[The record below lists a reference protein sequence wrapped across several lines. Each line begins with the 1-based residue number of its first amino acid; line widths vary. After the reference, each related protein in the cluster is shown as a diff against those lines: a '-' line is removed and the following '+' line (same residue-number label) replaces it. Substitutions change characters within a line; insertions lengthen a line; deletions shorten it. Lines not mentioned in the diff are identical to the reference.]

1 MGYKLLKPG
10 YLNLFQSGELKKR
23 IEKANQI
30 LKSCQL
36 CPRNCKVNRWEGE
49 LGFCRSGLLPKVS
62 SFSPHFGE
70 EAPLVGRYGSG
81 TIFFTNCNLGCI
93 FCQNYEISHLGEGE
107 EVSLKELSKMMLHLQ
122 SLGCHNINFVTPTH
136 FVPQILAA
144 LKLAVE
150 EGLNV
155 PLVYNCGGYEAKE
168 VIALL
173 EGIFDIYMPDIK
185 YEDSQVSKK
194 YSKAEDYPRIVKV
207 AVKEMHQ
214 QVGDLILDERGIAK
228 KGLLV
233 RHLVLPEGLAGTKG
247 VMQYLA
253 REVSLNT
260 YVNIMDQYRPCYQA
274 EEYPELKR
282 PISRAEYKEA
292 VDFALEE
299 GISRLD

>member
-1 MGYKLLKPG
+1 MFKPG
-10 YLNLFQSGELKKR
+10 YLNLSQSGELKKR
-23 IEKANQI
+23 VEKANEI

-36 CPRNCKVNRWEGE
+36 CPRNCKVNRREGE
-49 LGFCRSGLLPKVS
+49 LGFCRSGFLPKVS

-81 TIFFTNCNLGCI
+81 TIFLTNCNLGCI

-107 EVSLKELSKMMLHLQ
+107 EVTEDELSKMMLHLQ
-122 SLGCHNINFVTPTH
+122 NLGCHNINFVTPTH

-150 EGLNV
+150 KGLNV

-194 YSKAEDYPRIVKV
+194 YSKAEDYPQIVKV

-214 QVGDLILDERGIAK
+214 QVGDLMLDERGIAE

-260 YVNIMDQYRPCYQA
+260 YVNVMDQYRPCYQA
-274 EEYPELKR
+274 EEYPELRR
-282 PISRAEYKEA
+282 PISRAEYREA
-292 VDFALEE
+292 VGFALEE

>member
-1 MGYKLLKPG
+1 MLKPG

-23 IEKANQI
+23 VEKANEI

-49 LGFCRSGLLPKVS
+49 LGFCRSGFLPKVS

-81 TIFFTNCNLGCI
+81 TIFLTNCNLGCL

-136 FVPQILAA
+136 FVPQILGA

-150 EGLNV
+150 KGLNV

-173 EGIFDIYMPDIK
+173 KGIFDIYMPDIK

>member
-1 MGYKLLKPG
+1 MLKPG
-10 YLNLFQSGELKKR
+10 YLNLSQSGELKKR
-23 IEKANQI
+23 VEKANEM

-36 CPRNCKVNRWEGE
+36 CPRNCKVNRREGE
-49 LGFCRSGLLPKVS
+49 LGFCRSGFLPKVS

-81 TIFFTNCNLGCI
+81 TIFLTNCNLGCL

-107 EVSLKELSKMMLHLQ
+107 EVTEDELSKMMLHLQ

-136 FVPQILAA
+136 FVPQILGA

-150 EGLNV
+150 KGLNV

>member
-1 MGYKLLKPG
+1 MFKPG

-23 IEKANQI
+23 IEKAYQI

-36 CPRNCKVNRWEGE
+36 CPRNCKVNRLEGE

-70 EAPLVGRYGSG
+70 EAPLVGRHGSG

-93 FCQNYEISHLGEGE
+93 FCQNYEISHLGKGE
-107 EVSLKELSKMMLHLQ
+107 EVTKEELSKMMLHLQ

-144 LKLAVE
+144 LELAVKM
-150 EGLNV
+150 GLNV

-185 YEDSQVSKK
+185 YEDSEVSKK
-194 YSKAEDYPRIVKV
+194 YSKAEDYPQIVKV
-207 AVKEMHQ
+207 AVKEMHR
-214 QVGDLILDERGIAK
+214 QVGDLILDGRGIAK

-260 YVNIMDQYRPCYQA
+260 YVNIMDQYHPCYQA
-274 EEYPELKR
+274 EEYPEIKR
-282 PISRAEYKEA
+282 PISRAEYREA

>member
-1 MGYKLLKPG
+1 L
-10 YLNLFQSGELKKR
+10 
-23 IEKANQI
+23 
-30 LKSCQL
+30 
-36 CPRNCKVNRWEGE
+36 EGE

-70 EAPLVGRYGSG
+70 EAPLVGRHGSG

-93 FCQNYEISHLGEGE
+93 FCQNYEISHLGKGE
-107 EVSLKELSKMMLHLQ
+107 EVTKEELSKMMLHLQ

-144 LKLAVE
+144 LELAVKM
-150 EGLNV
+150 GLNV

-185 YEDSQVSKK
+185 YEDSEVSKK
-194 YSKAEDYPRIVKV
+194 YSKAEDYPQIVKV
-207 AVKEMHQ
+207 AVKEMHR
-214 QVGDLILDERGIAK
+214 QVGDLILDGRGIAK

-260 YVNIMDQYRPCYQA
+260 YVNIMDQYHPCYQA
-274 EEYPELKR
+274 EEYPEIKR
-282 PISRAEYKEA
+282 PISRAEYREA

>member
-1 MGYKLLKPG
+1 MLKPG

-23 IEKANQI
+23 VEKANEI

-49 LGFCRSGLLPKVS
+49 LGFCRSGFLPKVS

-81 TIFFTNCNLGCI
+81 TIFLTNCNLGCL

-136 FVPQILAA
+136 FVPQILGA

-150 EGLNV
+150 KGLNV

-173 EGIFDIYMPDIK
+173 KGIFDIYMPDIK

-260 YVNIMDQYRPCYQA
+260 YVNVMDQYRPCYQA
-274 EEYPELKR
+274 EEYPELRR

>member
-1 MGYKLLKPG
+1 LFKPG

-23 IEKANQI
+23 IEKAYQI

-36 CPRNCKVNRWEGE
+36 CPRNCKVNRLEGE

-70 EAPLVGRYGSG
+70 EAPLVGRHGSG

-93 FCQNYEISHLGEGE
+93 FCQNYEISHLGKGE
-107 EVSLKELSKMMLHLQ
+107 EVTKEELSKMMLHLQ

-144 LKLAVE
+144 LELAVKM
-150 EGLNV
+150 GLNV

-185 YEDSQVSKK
+185 YEDSEVSKK
-194 YSKAEDYPRIVKV
+194 YSKAEDYPQIVKV
-207 AVKEMHQ
+207 AVKEMHR
-214 QVGDLILDERGIAK
+214 QVGDLILDGRGIAK

-260 YVNIMDQYRPCYQA
+260 YVNIMDQYHPCYQA
-274 EEYPELKR
+274 EEYPEIKR
-282 PISRAEYKEA
+282 PISRAEYREA

>member
-1 MGYKLLKPG
+1 LFKPG

-23 IEKANQI
+23 IEKAYQI

-36 CPRNCKVNRWEGE
+36 CPRNCKVNRLEGE
-49 LGFCRSGLLPKVS
+49 LGFCQSGLLPKVS

-70 EAPLVGRYGSG
+70 EAPLVGRHGSG

-93 FCQNYEISHLGEGE
+93 FCQNYEISHLGKGE
-107 EVSLKELSKMMLHLQ
+107 EVTKEELSKMMLHLQ

-144 LKLAVE
+144 LELAVKM
-150 EGLNV
+150 GLNV

-185 YEDSQVSKK
+185 YEDSEVSKK
-194 YSKAEDYPRIVKV
+194 YSKAEDYPQIVKV
-207 AVKEMHQ
+207 AVKEMHR
-214 QVGDLILDERGIAK
+214 QVGDLILDGRGIAK

-260 YVNIMDQYRPCYQA
+260 YVNIMDQYHPCYQA
-274 EEYPELKR
+274 EEYPEIKR
-282 PISRAEYKEA
+282 PISRAEYREA

>member
-107 EVSLKELSKMMLHLQ
+107 EVTLKELSKMMLHLQ

-150 EGLNV
+150 KGLNV